1 MITHICDRCGKPI
14 ERDELRYVAKI
25 EVYAAADLLEITA
38 EDLLRDHTEE
48 LDRLLEQCERMSED
62 ELMQDVHVEMRF
74 DLCRACQKAFLA
86 APLGPQRHPPYSA

>member
-1 MITHICDRCGKPI
+1 MITHICDRCGSPI
-14 ERDELRYVAKI
+14 ERNELRYVAKI

-62 ELMQDVHVEMRF
+62 ELMQDVHVQMHF
-74 DLCRACQKAFLA
+74 DLCRACQRAFLA
-86 APLGPQRHPPYSA
+86 SPLGTAPAA